1 MVVTVA
7 SVVIVIFDADIID
20 VVVESFII
28 RLNTVVAAAAARFSS
43 GVAATLVVL
52 AAGGTTLLL
61 RLRLIWR
68 SLRRPFLHDGICCV
82 E

>member
-28 RLNTVVAAAAARFSS
+28 RLNTVVAAAARFSS

-52 AAGGTTLLL
+52 AAGSMTLLL
-61 RLRLIWR
+61 RLRLI
-68 SLRRPFLHDGICCV
+68 
-82 E
+82 